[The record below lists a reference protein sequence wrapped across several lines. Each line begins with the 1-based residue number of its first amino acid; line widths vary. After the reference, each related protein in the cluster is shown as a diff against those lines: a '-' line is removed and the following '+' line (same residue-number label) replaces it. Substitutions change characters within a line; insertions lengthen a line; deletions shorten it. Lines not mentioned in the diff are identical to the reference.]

1 MEEIFKQ
8 FVESD
13 KKFKTRNEAKAYL
26 QQVEEDIIGKADEYF
41 RWCSRN
47 IDKAAFDCIVKERN
61 WKFKEFKAY
70 KKGNRYQWR
79 ELYEKIDYCKGYDL
93 LSYISQYAH

>member
-26 QQVEEDIIGKADEYF
+26 QQVEEDIIGKAD
-41 RWCSRN
+41 R
-47 IDKAAFDCIVKERN
+47 
-61 WKFKEFKAY
+61 
-70 KKGNRYQWR
+70 
-79 ELYEKIDYCKGYDL
+79 
-93 LSYISQYAH
+93 